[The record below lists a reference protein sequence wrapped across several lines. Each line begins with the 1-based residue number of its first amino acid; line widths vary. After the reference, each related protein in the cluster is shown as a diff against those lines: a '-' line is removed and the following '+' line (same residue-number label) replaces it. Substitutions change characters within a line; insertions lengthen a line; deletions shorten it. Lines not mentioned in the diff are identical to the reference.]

1 MTERGTAGIVI
12 EVMIVDTTGVT
23 IVAMTMIEGMTA
35 GMIGVTMISD
45 MSVIAIMRIGTTDL
59 S

>member
-1 MTERGTAGIVI
+1 M

-45 MSVIAIMRIGTTDL
+45 MSVIAIVRIGTTDL